1 MHIILF
7 IVYKHKAE
15 EGVLEDITI
24 YKEDS
29 MKKQT
34 EKKSITKSVKL
45 SPQQYEQIQKD
56 ADAAGMNFSAYL
68 VDCAVHKQGI
78 TPQLAV
84 KIEEVAIAANEIAE
98 HLYPQEY
105 EAKETLT
112 ARTDELCELFHTLTP
127 QERDALILKDN
138 DIIQK
143 GAAAIWESLK

>member
-1 MHIILF
+1 
-7 IVYKHKAE
+7 
-15 EGVLEDITI
+15 
-24 YKEDS
+24 

-45 SPQQYEQIQKD
+45 SPQQYEQIHKD

-68 VDCAVHKQGI
+68 VDCAVHKQGL

-84 KIEEVAIAANEIAE
+84 KIEEVALAAYDIAE

-105 EAKETLT
+105 EAKENLT
-112 ARTDELCELFHTLTP
+112 ARTDELCELFHTLTQ